1 LTQCQVR
8 EFAAVTILYMRGLQG
23 ISLLQADAGV
33 EHETHRAGL
42 LFVSECRTVAQQMT
56 WLRDNGYTR
65 KEHSLEA
72 LFTDIT
78 KYTLAQRYRG
88 QDIITLRD
96 GSREVDLF
104 GMMMFSRKLQSAL
117 SDDITHSMG
126 DAAVHAA
133 SGISNG

>member
-1 LTQCQVR
+1 
-8 EFAAVTILYMRGLQG
+8 
-23 ISLLQADAGV
+23 
-33 EHETHRAGL
+33 
-42 LFVSECRTVAQQMT
+42 
-56 WLRDNGYTR
+56 
-65 KEHSLEA
+65 LEA
-72 LFTDIT
+72 LLTDIT